1 MPHYL
6 DELQRQ
12 YFNAIA
18 EQIHLLIFKRNML
31 DEALDAETHMYYS
44 STPPEEDFNFAEA
57 MDEVEKDIQ
66 ALTRII
72 QYIKGGMPDES
83 NRKED

>member
-1 MPHYL
+1 MPQYF

-12 YFNAIA
+12 YFNAIC

-31 DEALDAETHMYYS
+31 DEALDAETLMYYP
-44 STPPEEDFNFAEA
+44 STPLEEDFNFEEA

-66 ALTRII
+66 ALTRIL
-72 QYIKGGMPDES
+72 QYIKGGMNNES
-83 NRKED
+83 NSKED